1 MNSNSIDNN
10 MPDGGRFKERLRD
23 RIEGSVA
30 RNQQERER
38 LRVQLWKQL
47 MQFIH
52 ARGRLWFGLPAVA
65 LITFL
70 FFFLLRTLDLP
81 VAEALAKGGKAAG
94 IVSLWWVVGIW
105 TSTNDL
111 SAKKEM
117 EEEDKKDPLWRWFE
131 RLKQRSVV
139 NRLLRGLGVLLS
151 VAVSVFVSV
160 SDAESA
166 DVMAIAMNSA
176 ITVISGI
183 SMTIVLLIFR
193 WISFLRRSLARRS
206 WAIFLFSFFIV
217 CQSSFL

>member
-1 MNSNSIDNN
+1 MNSYSIDNN

-151 VAVSVFVSV
+151 VAVFALICSPELEMFFSG
-160 SDAESA
+160 
-166 DVMAIAMNSA
+166 NGQ
-176 ITVISGI
+176 TVRAVYGI
-183 SMTIVLLIFR
+183 LLKLLCAGAVALPVKLTAPR
-193 WISFLRRSLARRS
+193 E
-206 WAIFLFSFFIV
+206 
-217 CQSSFL
+217 

>member
-151 VAVSVFVSV
+151 VAVFALICSPELEMFFSGNGQTVRAVYGILLKLLC
-160 SDAESA
+160 AEA
-166 DVMAIAMNSA
+166 VALPVKLTAP
-176 ITVISGI
+176 
-183 SMTIVLLIFR
+183 R
-193 WISFLRRSLARRS
+193 E
-206 WAIFLFSFFIV
+206 
-217 CQSSFL
+217 

>member
-105 TSTNDL
+105 G
-111 SAKKEM
+111 SADRRLAKEKV
-117 EEEDKKDPLWRWFE
+117 EEDDENPLSRWIE
-131 RLKQRSVV
+131 RQKQRSVV
-139 NRLLRGLGVLLS
+139 ANRLLRGLGVLLS
-151 VAVSVFVSV
+151 VAALVAICSPQLEMLFTEDGQTVHAVF
-160 SDAESA
+160 
-166 DVMAIAMNSA
+166 
-176 ITVISGI
+176 GI
-183 SMTIVLLIFR
+183 LLKLF
-193 WISFLRRSLARRS
+193 WAGALALPVKLTAPRE
-206 WAIFLFSFFIV
+206 
-217 CQSSFL
+217 